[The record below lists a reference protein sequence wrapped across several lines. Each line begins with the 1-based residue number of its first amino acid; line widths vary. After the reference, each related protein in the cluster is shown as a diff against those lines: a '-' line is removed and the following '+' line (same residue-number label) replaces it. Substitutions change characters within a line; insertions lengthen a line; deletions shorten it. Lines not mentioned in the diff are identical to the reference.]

1 MRAHPQPSAPTSDA
15 PQPGRFDAL
24 TGLATREQVLTR
36 LDAVLARLGNGPGS
50 VGVMVVD
57 LDDFGELNERLGHE
71 GGDAVLVDVADR
83 LDRTIRTGD
92 VVGRWEADAF
102 AVVFASAV
110 VASEAAV
117 VADRILEEIR
127 SVAVPEHSLT
137 ASIGMSFTDQS
148 VAASQLVDEA
158 RAARDL
164 RRDVGG
170 DGWAIFDDAL
180 RESVDWTRRWAA
192 DLRAALDRDEFSL
205 VFQPIVSLASGD
217 ATTEVVGAEAL
228 VRWMHPTEGE
238 IDPSDFVPMAERLG
252 LASMLGRRVI
262 DAAIEALGDA
272 REVLPDAFTLS
283 INLSPDDLT
292 DDLPAAVANACAA
305 NRVDPGHLRFELTET
320 AVLGDLGR
328 SATVLAALRDLGTTI
343 ALDDFG
349 TGHAS
354 LSILRRLPVDVLKI
368 DRSFV
373 EGLPDAVDAAIVRL
387 VVNLAHELGLRTV
400 AEGIETEEQRAVVAG
415 LGCDFGQGHLFGVAA
430 PGWHG
435 LLGRSPE

>member
-1 MRAHPQPSAPTSDA
+1 
-15 PQPGRFDAL
+15 
-24 TGLATREQVLTR
+24 
-36 LDAVLARLGNGPGS
+36 
-50 VGVMVVD
+50 MVVD

-71 GGDAVLVDVADR
+71 GGDAVLVDVADP

-102 AVVFASAV
+102 AGGVRLGGGAV
-110 VASEAAV
+110 GGGGGG
-117 VADRILEEIR
+117 DWILEEIR

-292 DDLPAAVANACAA
+292 DDLPAAVVYVL
-305 NRVDPGHLRFELTET
+305 RGEPGGSGTSPLVR
-320 AVLGDLGR
+320 AD
-328 SATVLAALRDLGTTI
+328 RD
-343 ALDDFG
+343 
-349 TGHAS
+349 
-354 LSILRRLPVDVLKI
+354 RRT
-368 DRSFV
+368 R
-373 EGLPDAVDAAIVRL
+373 
-387 VVNLAHELGLRTV
+387 
-400 AEGIETEEQRAVVAG
+400 
-415 LGCDFGQGHLFGVAA
+415 
-430 PGWHG
+430 
-435 LLGRSPE
+435 